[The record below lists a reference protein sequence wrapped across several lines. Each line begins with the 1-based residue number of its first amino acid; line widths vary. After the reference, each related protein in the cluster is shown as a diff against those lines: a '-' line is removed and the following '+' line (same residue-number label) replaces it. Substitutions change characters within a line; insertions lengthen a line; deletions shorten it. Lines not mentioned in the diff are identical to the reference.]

1 MSLAVL
7 NAPLQIR
14 CLLRRLSADPDD
26 QTSCHSSSRT
36 TPKTAVSVEYF
47 RKRSNASDPF
57 HLRPGK
63 EAYVISDANLPHHQV
78 FLLKA
83 GQNFRLRI
91 RLQCDAAAASI
102 PPPSRVK
109 TVYARVDEGEYLELD
124 TETILEEGK
133 TLEVVALV
141 EPARLQSPRL
151 LIPTPSDDD
160 LGENYVKLDVVT
172 DAALAGGAEC
182 VEDRQHVIY
191 CKILPRTGSIRKH
204 QRLQQKCEDA
214 A

>member
-1 MSLAVL
+1 M
-7 NAPLQIR
+7 
-14 CLLRRLSADPDD
+14 
-26 QTSCHSSSRT
+26 
-36 TPKTAVSVEYF
+36 EYF

-63 EAYVISDANLPHHQV
+63 EAYVISDANLQHHQV

-91 RLQCDAAAASI
+91 RPQCAAAAASV

-109 TVYARVDEGEYLELD
+109 TVYARVDEGEYIALD

-160 LGENYVKLDVVT
+160 LAENYVKLDVVT
-172 DAALAGGAEC
+172 DAALAGDDEC

-204 QRLQQKCEDA
+204 QHLQQKCEDA

>member
-1 MSLAVL
+1 M
-7 NAPLQIR
+7 
-14 CLLRRLSADPDD
+14 
-26 QTSCHSSSRT
+26 
-36 TPKTAVSVEYF
+36 EYF

-63 EAYVISDANLPHHQV
+63 EAYVTSDADLPDHQI

-91 RLQCDAAAASI
+91 RPECDDADPV
-102 PPPSRVK
+102 PPPRRIK
-109 TVYARVDEGEYLELD
+109 TVYARVDEGEYIALD
-124 TETILEEGK
+124 TETILGEGK

-160 LGENYVKLDVVT
+160 LAENYVKLDVVL
-172 DAALAGGAEC
+172 DAALAGDAEC

-191 CKILPRTGSIRKH
+191 CKILPRTGSMRKH
-204 QRLQQKCEDA
+204 HRLQQKREGA